1 MQSTSNFN
9 AFDHQKWH
17 YWYYY
22 NYYYRNYDYYR
33 YQYQPWM
40 QTYKMQTQ
48 FNESPNLNTALETL
62 NYLSETERRNSNST
76 NFAKTAKYVKEQ
88 NASLLYK
95 NPNNSY
101 KNQREYKKKE
111 QNFVLHSD
119 PKLLETTAGDLLN
132 HISTLIGI
140 DSNFNYQNEVNK
152 FEETNRLSVDEI
164 TNNEKLIELPF
175 LEELKFNYLNTY
187 EENGPFISETT
198 DENRAFKLK
207 KSKSEK
213 LNDSKDSTKFN
224 NSGKIKIKMNVK
236 SGQSIEN
243 NLTDI
248 SAIRNSNESKE
259 DVLKQKQNVTNRT
272 FSERLR
278 NRRQRQ

>member
-1 MQSTSNFN
+1 
-9 AFDHQKWH
+9 
-17 YWYYY
+17 
-22 NYYYRNYDYYR
+22 
-33 YQYQPWM
+33 
-40 QTYKMQTQ
+40 MQTQ

-62 NYLSETERRNSNST
+62 NYLSETERWNSNST

-111 QNFVLHSD
+111 ENFVLHSD

-132 HISTLIGI
+132 DISTLIGI
-140 DSNFNYQNEVNK
+140 HSNFNYQNEVNK

-175 LEELKFNYLNTY
+175 LEELKYNYLNTY
-187 EENGPFISETT
+187 DENGPFISETT

-213 LNDSKDSTKFN
+213 LNDSKNSTKLN

-236 SGQSIEN
+236 SGHSIEN
-243 NLTDI
+243 NITDI